1 MAPHMTTEERTA
13 LAAFGITNA
22 RLHTLP
28 SISNRIWQ
36 ARAGEE
42 RFVLR
47 IAPAAQCSAERLDT
61 EFRWLRAIRDETDLY
76 VPYPLT
82 TLTGKH
88 YHQTSHSNCAS
99 LFTWLPG
106 ETLTTADLDTNTLNE
121 IGGFVA
127 QLHTHSANF
136 RLAPPLSP
144 VSMLANDLFGPNS
157 PYLSM
162 DSTIPDSI
170 LSEKTSKV
178 IAAVADRFL
187 SHLSPL
193 DNDATAT
200 GMIHGDLVAKN
211 WLRGPAELALIDFDH
226 CGWGYFIYDLAAL
239 CIQLLDEV
247 DFPQRRAALLAGYTS
262 QRPLPHRMDE
272 LLDICIVARYAA
284 SCLWMAREARKPAFA
299 TKARAAIVFR
309 TEQMRRYLDSGR
321 LPSRGQLF

>member
-22 RLHTLP
+22 RLHALP
-28 SISNRIWQ
+28 SISNHIWQ

-61 EFRWLRAIRDETDLY
+61 EFRWLLAINEETDLR
-76 VPYPLT
+76 VPLPLP
-82 TLTGKH
+82 TLTGGNH
-88 YHQTSHSNCAS
+88 ARTSAGNCAS
-99 LFTWLPG
+99 LFRWLPG

-121 IGGFVA
+121 IGGFVS

-211 WLRGPAELALIDFDH
+211 WLRGPAGLALIDFDH

-262 QRPLPHRMDE
+262 QRALPHRMDE

-284 SCLWMAREARKPAFA
+284 SCLWMARESRNPSFA
-299 TKARAAIVFR
+299 AKARAAISFR